1 MFEQRLTVIIP
12 TKNSEDT
19 LECCLASLR
28 KQTIPINIII
38 IDGCS
43 TDKTIEIAK
52 KYGCSVYDEP
62 KSLGRGSKRAVAC
75 NLGLLHAKAIV
86 PDILDLV
93 AFLDSDT
100 EVPETWAS
108 DMTNHPLLKNLKV
121 AGITSGCE
129 PDVSTELSR
138 SINTIMKLGS
148 THAQKF
154 SEITP
159 LDSIPGYNAVY
170 RLGAI
175 SIVGGFDETIGGAED
190 FEINSRLRRVG
201 YLLFGVP
208 ESPVVHHERKT
219 IPNFMK
225 QMVGYGWSWGRLLR
239 VKHIFKFSRAL
250 PSLALLFIFGVFIS
264 ASFYDI
270 LRIPAIMFMLGLMTS
285 IFMIEWEFSN
295 KYYTL
300 LRVFVVMQLSLATG
314 YIKGLLP

>member
-1 MFEQRLTVIIP
+1 LNVIIP

-19 LECCLASLR
+19 LEICLISLR
-28 KQTIPINIII
+28 KQTMPVNIII

-62 KSLGRGSKRAVAC
+62 KSLGRGSKRAIAC

-93 AFLDSDT
+93 AFLDSDV
-100 EVPETWAS
+100 EVPETWAF
-108 DMTNHPLLKNLKV
+108 DMVNHPLLKNLKV

-129 PDVSTELSR
+129 PDTSTELSR
-138 SINTIMKLGS
+138 SINTVMKIAS

-154 SEITP
+154 SEVTP
-159 LDSIPGYNAVY
+159 LLSIPGYNSIY

-190 FEINSRLRRVG
+190 WELNSRLRRVG

-208 ESPVVHHERKT
+208 ESPVIHHERKN
-219 IPNFMK
+219 IHNFMK
-225 QMVGYGWSWGRLLR
+225 QIWGYGWSWGRLFR
-239 VKHIFKFSRAL
+239 VKGVFKFSRAL
-250 PSLALLFIFGVFIS
+250 PSLALTFIFTIIIS
-264 ASFYDI
+264 AYFYDI
-270 LRIPAIMFMLGLMTS
+270 LRIPAVLFLLGLMVS
-285 IFMIEWEFSN
+285 FFMIEWEFSN

-300 LRVFVVMQLSLATG
+300 LRVFVVMQLSLAVG
-314 YIKGLLP
+314 YIKGLFA